1 MRSSS
6 ASTRALRSRWTA
18 RKSRSFANPTSWPR
32 SSSKTAPQSVSNPN
46 LFEEQTSVAK
56 QLIFSDAG
64 RRKMLGGVDILAKA
78 VGSTLGPTGRN
89 VILSKSFGGPLV
101 TKDGVTVSKEIEL
114 SDPFENMGA
123 KLVNVVASKTS
134 DVAGDGTTT
143 ATILAR
149 AIYREG
155 LRNVTSG
162 ANPTAVR
169 RGIEKAVEVAVNE
182 LHETVSRLIDPLPKG
197 KEQISQIGAIS
208 ANNDPEVGKMLA
220 DAIERVG
227 RDGVITVEEGKTA
240 STVLEFVEGMQFD
253 KGYLSPYFVTSPTT
267 MEVLFEDALIL
278 LHEKKISS
286 LRELIPLLE
295 KVAQSGKP
303 LLVVAEDVEGE
314 ALATLVVNKLRGVL
328 NIAAVKA
335 PGFGDRRKAMLGDM
349 AVLTGGTVISEDL
362 GLKLENLQLSQLG
375 QAKQIKVDKDTTT
388 IIQGAGKKAEIQRRI
403 DQLRRQIDE
412 TDSEYDKEKFQERLA
427 KLSGGVALIRVGAPT
442 ELDMKQTKARIE
454 DALHATRAAAEEGI
468 VPGGGVAL
476 LRVIPAVQKL
486 HDTLSGDERIG
497 SGIVLRALEEPIRYI
512 AANSGHDGGVI
523 AEEVRSKSG
532 AVGFDANTGNFVD
545 MFEAGI
551 IDPTKVT
558 RTALQNAASIAALML
573 TTEAM
578 ITNIKDDEKE
588 GGPAIEGS
596 VR

>member
-1 MRSSS
+1 
-6 ASTRALRSRWTA
+6 
-18 RKSRSFANPTSWPR
+18 
-32 SSSKTAPQSVSNPN
+32 
-46 LFEEQTSVAK
+46 
-56 QLIFSDAG
+56 
-64 RRKMLGGVDILAKA
+64 
-78 VGSTLGPTGRN
+78 
-89 VILSKSFGGPLV
+89 
-101 TKDGVTVSKEIEL
+101 
-114 SDPFENMGA
+114 
-123 KLVNVVASKTS
+123 
-134 DVAGDGTTT
+134 
-143 ATILAR
+143 
-149 AIYREG
+149 
-155 LRNVTSG
+155 
-162 ANPTAVR
+162 
-169 RGIEKAVEVAVNE
+169 
-182 LHETVSRLIDPLPKG
+182 
-197 KEQISQIGAIS
+197 
-208 ANNDPEVGKMLA
+208 
-220 DAIERVG
+220 
-227 RDGVITVEEGKTA
+227 
-240 STVLEFVEGMQFD
+240 
-253 KGYLSPYFVTSPTT
+253 
-267 MEVLFEDALIL
+267 MEVVFEDALIL

-303 LLVVAEDVEGE
+303 LLIVAEDVEGE

-388 IIQGAGKKAEIQRRI
+388 VIQGAGKKAGIQRRI
-403 DQLRRQIDE
+403 DQLRRQIEE

-442 ELDMKQTKARIE
+442 ETDMKQTKARIE

-476 LRVIPAVQKL
+476 IRVIPAVEKL
-486 HDTLSGDERIG
+486 HSELQGDEKLGVAI
-497 SGIVLRALEEPIRYI
+497 ILRALEEPTRYI
-512 AANSGHDGGVI
+512 ASNSGHDGGVI
-523 AEEVRSKSG
+523 AEEVKSKSG

-588 GGPAIEGS
+588 GGPGIEGS

>member
-1 MRSSS
+1 M
-6 ASTRALRSRWTA
+6 
-18 RKSRSFANPTSWPR
+18 
-32 SSSKTAPQSVSNPN
+32 
-46 LFEEQTSVAK
+46 AK

-89 VILSKSFGGPLV
+89 VIVSRSFGGPLV

-182 LHETVSRLIDPLPKG
+182 LHDKLSRPVSK
-197 KEQISQIGAIS
+197 KEEIAQVGSIS
-208 ANNDPEVGKMLA
+208 ANNDPTIGAMLA
-220 DAIERVG
+220 DAVEKVG

-388 IIQGAGKKAEIQRRI
+388 IIQGAGKKADIQRRI
-403 DQLRRQIDE
+403 DQLRRQIEE

-442 ELDMKQTKARIE
+442 ETDMKQTKARIE

-476 LRVIPAVQKL
+476 IRVIPAVEKL
-486 HDTLSGDERIG
+486 RSELQGDEKLGAAI
-497 SGIVLRALEEPIRYI
+497 ILRALEEPTRYI
-512 AANSGHDGGVI
+512 ASNSGHDGGVI
-523 AEEVRSKSG
+523 AEEVKSKSG